1 MAPSKCITKSKIAKT
16 IFPERLRKRCNS
28 FERMG
33 AVYCASKC
41 KILESLIA
49 SMKQCMT
56 EILRLCTRRCYSGL
70 ALGLILLMLVCWCL
84 LSYASGMAHSK
95 CITKSKIETTIFPE
109 TLRKKFNSFERM
121 GAVYS

>member
-1 MAPSKCITKSKIAKT
+1 
-16 IFPERLRKRCNS
+16 
-28 FERMG
+28 
-33 AVYCASKC
+33 
-41 KILESLIA
+41 
-49 SMKQCMT
+49 MKQCMT

-84 LSYASGMAHSK
+84 LSYASGIAHSK